1 MKNIVTAGFMSV
13 LLMTACTKDNTVA
26 EKTLEQQTMEIQASQ
41 PAIEKQKLAVEKEKM
56 AYARRKQLYSH

>member
-26 EKTLEQQTMEIQASQ
+26 EKTLEQQKIEFQARQ
-41 PAIEKQKLAVEKEKM
+41 LEIEKQKLAIEKEKM
-56 AYARRKQLYSH
+56 A